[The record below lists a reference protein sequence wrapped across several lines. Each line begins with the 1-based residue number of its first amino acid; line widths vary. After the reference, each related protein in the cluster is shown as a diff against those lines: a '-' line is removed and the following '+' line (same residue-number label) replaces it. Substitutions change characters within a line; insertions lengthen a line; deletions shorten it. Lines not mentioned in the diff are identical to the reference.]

1 MLHLQSGSMDC
12 NQYRPLLFSI
22 YLPLLLRLHYYQF
35 TSQVLINSI
44 ISIIHKIHTLS
55 LIPHHTSCMTCLCRI
70 LVVQSPRYQNIC
82 IGEASAR
89 IVIMWGLSFRGNL
102 TRLNLED
109 VSVFGRKVG
118 ARYLNSR
125 QDLLRSRCLMA
136 RGGQRNGGSSLAFY

>member
-1 MLHLQSGSMDC
+1 M
-12 NQYRPLLFSI
+12 
-22 YLPLLLRLHYYQF
+22 
-35 TSQVLINSI
+35 
-44 ISIIHKIHTLS
+44 
-55 LIPHHTSCMTCLCRI
+55 
-70 LVVQSPRYQNIC
+70 C

-89 IVIMWGLSFRGNL
+89 IAIMWGLSFRGNL